1 MELTGLYLYAYLV
14 GSVPT
19 AYIIGQLVKGIDIRQ
34 YGSGN
39 VGGTNVFYSV
49 GRGWIVPLGLF
60 EVFGKGASP
69 ILIGT
74 YVLDLDRASLELTL
88 VPLCAIV
95 GHNWTPLLKFTG
107 GRGISVISGALLF
120 IAPLELALFIAV
132 ILSGWFLFRS
142 SSTWVYISLLLLP
155 IWSILSA
162 EPLAV
167 TWLCV
172 GIIGL
177 VSAKR
182 LVSNWDPLP
191 ADLPWQRA
199 MFNRLIKDR
208 DTDRR
213 EDWVH
218 RTPINNKPGTG

>member
-74 YVLDLDRASLELTL
+74 YALDLDRSSLALTM

-95 GHNWTPLLKFTG
+95 GHNWTALLKFTG

-132 ILSGWFLFRS
+132 ILGGWFLSRS

-155 IWSILSA
+155 IWSILLA

-191 ADLPWQRA
+191 TNLPWQRA
-199 MFNRLIKDR
+199 MFNRLLKDR

-213 EDWVH
+213 EDWAH